1 MGRRRTFHHFMRLNA
16 IAGLLVTVLVS
27 MPATAEVRL
36 PRDVEKVLRGNGLS
50 PRSRPASNEKYSIA
64 IRGTEQKPELLT
76 GNCSSRPAGRRSIQG
91 KRFTYE
97 ADNRGEWGGDLNVR
111 EGSSPKRSVVRG
123 NTQDLITLSD
133 DLYVFTG
140 LEHLEMSYGAVD
152 IVENYDS
159 NPNSRHLTVLPE
171 APAVIAF
178 DTNWGGFLV
187 ISPLS
192 VSLVTPSGSLHVI
205 MARYAYLPSPNS
217 VMSMGEA
224 DILVGVCGGVAW
236 IHAPWRMHFPP
247 DTDPV
252 AEAANNIP
260 LVTYW
265 TRQ

>member
-1 MGRRRTFHHFMRLNA
+1 MRLNA
-16 IAGLLVTVLVS
+16 LAGLLVIVLAS
-27 MPATAEVRL
+27 MTATAEVRL
-36 PRDVEKVLRGNGLS
+36 PKDVQKVLRDNGLS
-50 PRSRPASNEKYSIA
+50 PRSRPAWNEKYSIE
-64 IRGTEQKPELLT
+64 IRGTEQKPELIT
-76 GNCSSRPAGRRSIQG
+76 GTCPSRPRGRQSIQG

-111 EGSSPKRSVVRG
+111 EGGGPKRSLVRG

-140 LEHLEMSYGAVD
+140 LDHLGLSYGAVD

-159 NPNSRHLTVLPE
+159 NPNSRPLTVLPE
-171 APAVIAF
+171 APAVVAL
-178 DTNWGGFLV
+178 DTNWGGFLAV
-187 ISPLS
+187 SPLS
-192 VSLVTPSGSLHVI
+192 VSLVTPNGSLHVI
-205 MARYAYLPSPNS
+205 MARHAYLPSPNS

-224 DILVGVCGGVAW
+224 DILIGVCGGVAW

-247 DTDPV
+247 DRDPV